1 MAPADLSPGFIK
13 VLSHSAFG
21 PHVTILPVNTPV
33 INEGTPSASTIT
45 NWASGTVSWRTM
57 VTDLITLIADAMP
70 DSYEYDTAILYTK
83 APDEDPIPWDS
94 FTLAIP
100 GTVTTAGW
108 AKATQ
113 ETITVR
119 DADFHLAKLVLLDF
133 ASGGDFAKYVDATS
147 AGVNLIV
154 AEWADPTNGWSSRF
168 GARPNIF
175 VSATRTLNEKL
186 RRAYRLT

>member
-1 MAPADLSPGFIK
+1 MTPGDLSPGFIK

-33 INEGTPSASTIT
+33 INEGTPASSTIT

-83 APDEDPIPWDS
+83 ELGEDPIPWDQFS
-94 FTLAIP
+94 LAIP
-100 GTVTTAGW
+100 GTVVTAGW

-113 ETITVR
+113 ETISVR
-119 DADFHLAKLVLLDF
+119 DADFNLAKLVLLDF
-133 ASGGDFAKYVDATS
+133 ASGGDFAKYTDATA
-147 AGVNLIV
+147 AGVDLIL
-154 AEWADPTNGWSSRF
+154 AEWTDPTNGWSSQKN
-168 GARPNIF
+168 ARPNIF
-175 VSATRTLNEKL
+175 ISATRTLNEKL